1 MCRMLAYSGP
11 PVTLS
16 RLILEPSH
24 SLLKQSYAPRYQS
37 VGTVNADGF
46 GVGWYDLAASSEP
59 GVYRNDKPIWSD
71 HSFSSIARVISSGAI
86 VAAVRDAT
94 PPGPVEVSSTAPF
107 AAGTLL
113 FAHNGAL
120 NGFFDGVNIEIR
132 SMLSRNRGSQIRGS
146 SDSEVLFAFVL
157 DRIDEGASQAD
168 ALRATIK
175 ACSRWGGRFNFLLHD
190 GNGIT
195 ATASGNSLF
204 ATKAAATIAEGTIIA
219 SEPLDDSAG
228 WESIEDGYLVEAS
241 AGGFDVT
248 ELD

>member
-16 RLILEPSH
+16 RLIFEPSH
-24 SLLKQSYAPRYQS
+24 SLLNQSYAPRYQS

-46 GVGWYDLAASSEP
+46 GVGWYDLPASSEP
-59 GVYRNDKPIWSD
+59 GVYRNDKPIWTD

-107 AAGTLL
+107 ASDGLL

-120 NGFFDGVNIEIR
+120 KGFFDGANIELR
-132 SMLSRNRGSQIRGS
+132 GMLSRNRASQIRGG

-157 DRIDEGASQAD
+157 DRIDEGATNAD

-175 ACSRWGGRFNFLLHD
+175 ACSLWGGRFNFLLHN
-190 GNGIT
+190 GHGIT

-204 ATKAAATIAEGTIIA
+204 ATKAAAATMGGTIVS
-219 SEPLDDSAG
+219 SEPLDDSTG
-228 WESIEDGYLVEAS
+228 WCRIDDGHLVEAS
-241 AGGFDVT
+241 ADGFEVT
-248 ELD
+248 ELE